1 MTDLAR
7 EQDLEDSN
15 LVSLERYPNCG
26 NMTEDTGDIRL
37 CTLDTKTCHNQDPQ
51 NMELFT
57 LATFAKDRSAYNLPP
72 KLSATDMEDALK
84 IIEDIYDG
92 VERTT

>member
-51 NMELFT
+51 NMELFS
-57 LATFAKDRSAYNLPP
+57 LATFAKDRSAYNLPT

-84 IIEDIYDG
+84 IVEDIYDE
-92 VERTT
+92 VEITT